1 MKPTIQRQY
10 QLVVTAIDERRL
22 KNAIDMLKEMAKSS
36 MIDNMIDD
44 LYNVETNYKSMLR
57 YNLEGMADP
66 ERDSFYMQ
74 IVTSLYNLAD
84 KISDKLLQQNTGL
97 LIYWE
102 RNNIKDNKLIE
113 LLSEYEQ
120 LLSLIEL
127 KRITN
132 PDETGGDELYSAQIK
147 LFNFLWTIDLTD
159 DDYTLLTGMFD
170 SPKVPWSDK
179 AFFVSAVWLSM
190 ANRFCGLR
198 ANLLIHLCTHPE
210 AQVAARARVSLL
222 LSLFQHGN
230 RWEADIKLKGRL
242 INLMSQ
248 KNMEELLFQ
257 TLINIVRTRETDRI
271 TKKMNEEIY
280 PEILKA
286 QPNLREKLNLD
297 NIIDDKYKE
306 DKNPE
311 WEELL
316 SGQPELLSKLE
327 EITKWQME
335 GADVFMSAFKSLKQ
349 FPFFNTAAN
358 WFLPFYSTQ
367 PLLVKVLSGELETFR
382 KGDLITKLA
391 ETTMLCNSDKYSL
404 LLSIPLIDNQQ
415 KDMMTAMYNKELDQ
429 MKELRDDE
437 QKISPFK
444 KDSSLSNQYIQD
456 LYRFFK
462 VFPRNREFE
471 DIFNSIFD
479 LQNRWFFRVIVPDKG
494 RKVQIAE
501 FFFSKEFY
509 ADAIS
514 IYEQLLDSDANDIAV
529 IQKIAYCHQ
538 QNGNWNSALQFYLQ
552 ADLLAD
558 NNHWTK
564 KKIAL
569 CYVKLQK
576 PAMAIEYYQAATKL
590 QPDNLHT
597 KVSIANC
604 YLQLKNFD
612 DALKCFFEV
621 EYLEPGNTNIWRP
634 IAWCCFILGKF
645 DQSQRYYSKLI
656 EKDLNKH
663 DILNLAHVNWCTGR
677 RKDAVKHYHKAMS
690 LFDNQEDF
698 YHAFKADEEYLVAN
712 GVATAD
718 LPIMLDQIYYL
729 SENSL

>member
-120 LLSLIEL
+120 LLSLVEL

-286 QPNLREKLNLD
+286 QPNLRDKLNLD

-358 WFLPFYSTQ
+358 WFLPFYITQ
-367 PLLVKVLSGELETFR
+367 PLLVKVLSGESETFR